1 MGETLSAGLRNA
13 LRVAAVLGESQIR
26 GIPGRAAAAYPSQ
39 RFRFGQRGLE
49 SPQSGVLMAFVAR
62 DRSFLRQLP

>member
-26 GIPGRAAAAYPSQ
+26 GIPGRAAAYPSQ